1 MNKFCPSLIAV
12 LLFAA
17 LLSGCSPRLS
27 PLYRDFEVKP
37 QAGVSDDDVFE
48 RIDRGLL
55 AAGWSPIDGPT
66 ENVLATEPRQ
76 FRQWG
81 VYGIE
86 VDLELAPVGG
96 EYVRMLIHPYRVYF
110 TGKRSKIPYLR
121 GSLARSIL
129 GEIQKTFEA
138 EGLTF
143 IGTAESRNK
152 AAAKEH

>member
-1 MNKFCPSLIAV
+1 MNKFCPSLIGV
-12 LLFAA
+12 LLFAGF
-17 LLSGCSPRLS
+17 LSGCSPRLS

-37 QAGVSDDDVFE
+37 LAGVSNDDVFL
-48 RIDRGLL
+48 RMNRGLL
-55 AAGWSPIDGPT
+55 AAGWSPSDGPT

-86 VDLELAPVGG
+86 VDLELAPVAG
-96 EYVRMLIHPYRVYF
+96 EYVRVLIHPYRVYF

-129 GEIQKTFEA
+129 SEIQETFEA

-152 AAAKEH
+152 AAVKER